1 MIIKLRLFF
10 KVIIAVCLAQ
20 SIAHA
25 DATKDLQHFF
35 SDIKSYSASFEQVV
49 LDENQGILDQSV
61 GSFWIERPGRF
72 RWEYKTPSE
81 QVIVGTG
88 DEIWI
93 YDVELEQVTHRK
105 SVDAI
110 TQTPAALLAGEG
122 DLDASFQLEDLGR
135 RDELDWVR
143 MLPNNK
149 DSGFLDIRVGF
160 KNGQLRLLELLDTF
174 DQTTRMR
181 FTGIQENIS
190 IPTETFSFTPP
201 AGIDVVED

>member
-1 MIIKLRLFF
+1 MLLIFS
-10 KVIIAVCLAQ
+10 VATAY
-20 SIAHA
+20 A

-122 DLDASFQLEDLGR
+122 DLEASFKLEDLGR